1 MEVANMSRDQRIQFL
16 IKLVE
21 NAQKQGAFL
30 LRESSLLKKAKDY
43 FNPDVKDEDKPTF
56 TEDDKDPEL
65 IAQDLLMQAVEVGNR
80 KGAYGLEEA
89 AMAYELVEHLRQEIL
104 KSRES
109 SKAGP
114 SAAAAPARETKPSK
128 RSRKHESE
136 DEAEDAVEEL
146 EAPAFRSVT
155 SKGKGRAA

>member
-1 MEVANMSRDQRIQFL
+1 MSRDQRVQLL

-21 NAQKQGAFL
+21 SAQKQGAFL

-43 FNPDVKDEDKPTF
+43 FNPDLKDEEKPSF

-89 AMAYELVEHLRQEIL
+89 AMAYELVEHLRQEII
-104 KSRES
+104 KSRQSEAS
-109 SKAGP
+109 SA
-114 SAAAAPARETKPSK
+114 SASAPQAASAPAQKTRRRPAKQE
-128 RSRKHESE
+128 ESEEDE
-136 DEAEDAVEEL
+136 DEADEEL
-146 EAPAFRSVT
+146 ASPAFRSL
-155 SKGKGRAA
+155 KGKSRAA